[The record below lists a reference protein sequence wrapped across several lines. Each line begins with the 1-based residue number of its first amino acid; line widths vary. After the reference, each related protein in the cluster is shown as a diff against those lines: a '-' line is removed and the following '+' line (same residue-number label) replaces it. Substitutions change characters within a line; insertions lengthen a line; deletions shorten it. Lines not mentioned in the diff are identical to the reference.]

1 MEQLMAGNTMKEDR
15 LLTAFAKFA
24 TQVSGDLD
32 AESTQ
37 AAKSALVDALAVS
50 LGALPHPPAQRA
62 RKYAALFDVPQGV
75 TIWGSG
81 QRTNV
86 EAATL
91 VNGVPLRGYDYNDFY
106 FGKAAGHPSDI
117 IPGLLA
123 LAESRGHTGK
133 QVLTALAVG
142 YDVCI
147 SLFDTFDIDSNGW
160 DYPMLVTIAA
170 VCAFSR
176 LVGLSEAAAR
186 EAIAIAVVSNYVS
199 DESESHEL
207 NARGDLTMWK
217 RFNGSDAIRHAV
229 YSVLLAEVGVEGVV
243 RPFEGRSG
251 LLAKI
256 RTPDDVI
263 QRLFDRL
270 DPSKP
275 LKRVTEV
282 RYKRWPVGSRGQSA
296 IQSAISLAGK
306 IEDMASAQSVTVYT
320 DEMVYDH
327 LVRRR
332 SDPWH
337 PFSRETADHS
347 LPYIVTAALLE
358 GQIKLES
365 FDVERVIDP
374 ARQTFLNEK
383 VKVEVDPA
391 LCLGSAG
398 GFITRVEVTDAS
410 GKVHKGDARP
420 HPGHPLQPLTREDME
435 AKFYENVDPIFGHAH
450 SQNVLHAIW
459 SFDTHPNVKDLVG
472 LLVHPNP
479 ESLKTAEVA

>member
-1 MEQLMAGNTMKEDR
+1 MSGNTMKEDK
-15 LLTAFAKFA
+15 LLTAFAEFA
-24 TQVSGDLD
+24 TGVSGELD
-32 AESTQ
+32 AASIE
-37 AAKSALVDALAVS
+37 AAKAALVDAIAVS
-50 LGALPHPPAQRA
+50 LGALPHPPAQLA
-62 RKYAALFDVPQGV
+62 RTYARLFEASRGATV
-75 TIWGSG
+75 WGSG
-81 QRTNV
+81 ETVNV

-123 LAESRGHTGK
+123 LAEWRGYSGSE
-133 QVLTALAVG
+133 VLTALAIG

-147 SLFDTFDIDSNGW
+147 SLFDTFDIDANGW
-160 DYPMLVTIAA
+160 DYPMLVSIAA
-170 VCAFSR
+170 VCAFAR
-176 LVGLSEAAAR
+176 LVGLSKTQAR

-229 YSVLLAEVGVEGVV
+229 YASLLAEVGVEGVV

-256 RTPDDVI
+256 ATPDDVL

-275 LKRVTEV
+275 LRRVTEV
-282 RYKRWPVGSRGQSA
+282 RFKRWPVGSRGQSA
-296 IQSAISLAGK
+296 IQSALSLAGK
-306 IEDMASAQSVTVYT
+306 LGNVAQARSVTVYT

-337 PFSRETADHS
+337 PISRETADHS

-374 ARQTFLNEK
+374 ARQAFLNDK
-383 VKVEVDPA
+383 VKVEIDPD
-391 LCLGSAG
+391 LCRGAGG
-398 GFITRVEVTDAS
+398 GFITRVEVTDAD
-410 GKVHKGDARP
+410 GMVHKGDAKP
-420 HPGHPLQPLTREDME
+420 HPGHPLQPLTQADLE
-435 AKFYENVDPIFGHAH
+435 AKFFENVDPIFSHEH
-450 SQNVLHAIW
+450 SVAVLKAIW
-459 SFDTHPNVKDLVG
+459 SFDTHPDVKQLVG
-472 LLVHPNP
+472 LFVHPQPATLTTGAN
-479 ESLKTAEVA
+479 A

>member
-1 MEQLMAGNTMKEDR
+1 MSGNTTKEDK
-15 LLTAFAKFA
+15 LLSAFAAYA
-24 TQVSGDLD
+24 TGVSGELD
-32 AESTQ
+32 ATAKH
-37 AAKSALVDALAVS
+37 AAKAALVDALAVS
-50 LGALPHPPAQRA
+50 LGALPHPPAQIA
-62 RKYAALFDVPQGV
+62 RRYARNFEVSRGA
-75 TIWGSG
+75 TIWGTG
-81 QRTNV
+81 QVANV

-106 FGKAAGHPSDI
+106 FGKTAGHPSDI
-117 IPGLLA
+117 IPGLIA
-123 LAESRGHTGK
+123 LAEWRGYSGK

-147 SLFDTFDIDSNGW
+147 SLFDTFDLDSNQW
-160 DYPMLVTIAA
+160 DYPMLVSIAA
-170 VCAFSR
+170 TCAFAR
-176 LVGLSEAAAR
+176 LIGLTQAQAR
-186 EAIAIAVVSNYVS
+186 EALAITIVCKYVS

-229 YSVLLAEVGVEGVV
+229 YACLLAEVGVEGVV

-256 RTPDDVI
+256 RTPDADI

-270 DPSKP
+270 DPGRP
-275 LKRVTEV
+275 MQRVAEV
-282 RYKRWPVGSRGQSA
+282 RFKRWPVGSRGQSA
-296 IQSAISLAGK
+296 IQSALSLNGK
-306 IEDMASAQSVTVYT
+306 VGDIRRARGVMVYT

-332 SDPWH
+332 ADPWH

-365 FDVERVIDP
+365 FDVDRVMDP
-374 ARQTFLNEK
+374 QRQAFLNDK
-383 VKVEVDPA
+383 VKVEVDQD

-398 GFITRVEVTDAS
+398 GFITRVEVTDAD
-410 GKVHKGDARP
+410 GTVHKGDAKP
-420 HPGHPLQPLTREDME
+420 HPGHPLQPLTLADLEQ
-435 AKFYENVDPIFGHAH
+435 KFHENVDPIFGQARAR
-450 SQNVLHAIW
+450 QILAALA
-459 SFDTHPNVKDLVG
+459 SFDDLRTLSPLVE
-472 LLVHPNP
+472 LLVHPDP
-479 ESLKTAEVA
+479 ETLAPGAAS

>member
-1 MEQLMAGNTMKEDR
+1 MSGNTTKEDR
-15 LLTAFAKFA
+15 LLTAFAEFA
-24 TQVSGDLD
+24 TGVSGELD
-32 AESTQ
+32 AQSTQ
-37 AAKSALVDALAVS
+37 AAKSAIVDALAVS

-62 RKYAALFDVPQGV
+62 RKYARLFESSTGATV
-75 TIWGSG
+75 WGTG
-81 QRTNV
+81 ERVNV

-123 LAESRGHTGK
+123 LAEWRGYTSK

-147 SLFDTFDIDSNGW
+147 SLFDTFDIDANGW

-176 LVGLSEAAAR
+176 LIGLPKNQTR

-229 YSVLLAEVGVEGVV
+229 YACLLAEVGVEGVV

-256 RTPDDVI
+256 KTPDEII
-263 QRLFDRL
+263 QRLFERL

-282 RYKRWPVGSRGQSA
+282 RFKRWPVGSRGQSA

-306 IEDMASAQSVTVYT
+306 VGDITTARGVTIYT

-358 GQIKLES
+358 GEIKLES
-365 FDVERVIDP
+365 FEVDRVVDP
-374 ARQTFLNEK
+374 ARQQFLNDK
-383 VKVEVDPA
+383 VKVEIDPA
-391 LCLGSAG
+391 LCLGAAG
-398 GFITRVEVTDAS
+398 GFITRVEVIDAN
-410 GKVHKGDARP
+410 GNLHKGEAKP
-420 HPGHPLQPLTREDME
+420 HPGHPLQPLTRSDME
-435 AKFYENVDPIFGHAH
+435 AKFFENVDPIFGHDH
-450 SQNVLHAIW
+450 SVNVLEAIW
-459 SFDTHPNVKDLVG
+459 SFDSHADVTRLVR
-472 LLVHPNP
+472 LLVHPQP
-479 ESLKTAEVA
+479 ATLSTSEVD

>member
-1 MEQLMAGNTMKEDR
+1 MSGNAMKEDK
-15 LLTAFAKFA
+15 LLTAFAEFA
-24 TQVSGDLD
+24 TSVSGHLD
-32 AESTQ
+32 ADSKD
-37 AAKSALVDALAVS
+37 AAKSALVDAIAVS
-50 LGALPHPPAQRA
+50 LGALPHPPAQLG
-62 RKYAALFDVPQGV
+62 RKYARLFPAAKGA
-75 TIWGSG
+75 TLWGTG
-81 QRTNV
+81 ERVNV

-117 IPGLLA
+117 IPGLIA
-123 LAESRGHTGK
+123 LAEWRGYSGD

-147 SLFDTFDIDSNGW
+147 DLFDTFDIDSNGW
-160 DYPMLVTIAA
+160 DYPMLVSIAA

-176 LVGLSEAAAR
+176 LIGLSKAQAR

-229 YSVLLAEVGVEGVV
+229 YACLLAEVGIEGVV

-251 LLAKI
+251 LLTKI
-256 RTPDDVI
+256 KTPEADI
-263 QRLFDRL
+263 KRLFERL
-270 DPSKP
+270 DPSRP

-296 IQSAISLAGK
+296 IQSALSVTGQIKNMTAVK
-306 IEDMASAQSVTVYT
+306 SVTVYT

-358 GQIKLES
+358 GEIKLES
-365 FDVERVIDP
+365 FDPERVQDP
-374 ARQTFLNEK
+374 ARQEFLNTK
-383 VKVEVDPA
+383 VKVEVDPD
-391 LCLGSAG
+391 LCRGADG
-398 GFITRVEVTDAS
+398 GFITRVEVTDAD
-410 GKVHKGDARP
+410 GTVVKGSAKP
-420 HPGHPLQPLTREDME
+420 HPGHPLQPMTPDSLK
-435 AKFYENVDPIFGHAH
+435 AKFYESVDPIFGHDH
-450 SQNVLHAIW
+450 SSKILDAIW
-459 SFDTHPNVKDLVG
+459 SFDTHKNVTQLVG

-479 ESLKTAEVA
+479 ATLTTDAVA